1 MISHRSRRVRLP
13 DYVDPLPP
21 EDFLKGITYRQKAYD
36 EGIALVQ
43 KQLDNY
49 RTVRDSLAKP
59 QDKQY
64 FDQEA
69 LKLVKAINSKA
80 GLDFSAKSN
89 VLSVLNTGKQLVN
102 DPVIKQAAESTSTYN
117 KMMEEYNKLDASKKS
132 AVNDYFFF
140 KELKAWQNDGK
151 YGSKLNYN
159 PYTVYTD
166 EPVKLKTELISK
178 LKPDVQE
185 VFETDEKGQWIKKY
199 KYTGVSGDR
208 FKQAYNSTLS
218 AQGKNQLRMEAQYLI
233 ETGNKAAYSRS
244 YTDYLT
250 SAVNEL
256 NEKLSESG
264 VDLQNKVTKY
274 GEYAPEVTKLN
285 AKIADLQVTQQ
296 VLQNRLNQAS
306 NGQLSDDVLAS
317 YIQDQLLS
325 EAAGAFAYQQKE
337 QEIKANPYTLDR
349 ARTANDLALHK
360 AKAQYNLKHG
370 LNADGTKITPKE
382 LKADLLTKGYDEW
395 TKPATNNTE
404 SLVPGASGK
413 KDITPKKLF
422 SDFAAGVSDTDS
434 PFVKAGINKFLEG
447 KTTEEVLKRALV
459 APTWSP
465 ADRTAILNS
474 MSGKAALM
482 AQLNAD
488 PSMTDAQKNIIIYNN
503 QQVAENY
510 LNYLTKVAAS
520 IYDVY
525 DFQRGYE
532 ESWFSSD
539 ATDVKNA
546 NVTSRL
552 LDGTF
557 TGSNSNEQSNYL
569 DSDLL
574 RLTGGQVDLAS
585 TFGSDNTGLT
595 FVPKVDASDFYG
607 VYTLNDGSTYGKRF
621 GASDFL
627 NSDAATNLA
636 ALQDLRKTLEKE

>member
-21 EDFLKGITYRQKAYD
+21 EDFLKGIKYRQQAYD

-49 RTVRDSLAKP
+49 RTIRDSLAKP

-102 DPVIKQAAESTSTYN
+102 DPIIRQAAESTATYN
-117 KMMEEYNKLDASKKS
+117 KMMEEYNKLDASKK
-132 AVNDYFFF
+132 AAANDYFFF

-166 EPVKLKTELISK
+166 EPVKLKTDLISK

-185 VFETDEKGQWIKKY
+185 VYETDEKGQWIKKY
-199 KYTGVSGDR
+199 KYTGVSADR

-250 SAVNEL
+250 SAVDEL
-256 NEKLSESG
+256 NERLSQSG
-264 VDLQNKVTKY
+264 VDLQNKITKY

-285 AKIADLQVTQQ
+285 AEIADLQVTQQ

-317 YIQDQLLS
+317 YVQDQLLS

-337 QEIKANPYTLDR
+337 QEIKANPYTL
-349 ARTANDLALHK
+349 ANYKTAQSLALHK
-360 AKAQYNLKHG
+360 AKVQYNLKHG
-370 LNADGTKITPKE
+370 LNADGTKMTSKE

-404 SLVPGASGK
+404 SLVPGSKGK

-422 SDFAAGVSDTDS
+422 SDFAAQVSDTDS
-434 PFVKAGINKFLEG
+434 PFVIAGINKFLEG

-459 APTWSP
+459 APTWSA

-488 PSMTDAQKNIIIYNN
+488 PSMTEAQKNIIIYNN

-552 LDGTF
+552 LDGSF

-574 RLTGGQVDLAS
+574 NLTGGQVDLAS
-585 TFGSDNTGLT
+585 TFNKDNTGLT
-595 FVPKVDASDFYG
+595 FVPKGDASDFYG

-621 GASDFL
+621 GTSDFL
-627 NSDAATNLA
+627 NSNAASTLA
-636 ALQDLRKTLEKE
+636 ALQDLRKTKAE

>member
-21 EDFLKGITYRQKAYD
+21 EDFLKGIQYRQQSYD

-49 RTVRDSLAKP
+49 RTIRDSLAKP
-59 QDKQY
+59 QDKEY

-80 GLDFSAKSN
+80 GLDFSVKSN

-102 DPVIKQAAESTSTYN
+102 DPIIKQAAESTATYN

-132 AVNDYFFF
+132 SANDYFFF
-140 KELKAWQNDGK
+140 KDLKAWQNDGK

-159 PYTVYTD
+159 PYTIYTD
-166 EPVKLKTELISK
+166 EHIKLKTDLVSK
-178 LKPDVQE
+178 LKPNVQE
-185 VFETDEKGQWIKKY
+185 VIEMDEKGQWITKS
-199 KYTGVSGDR
+199 KYTGVSAER
-208 FKQAYNSTLS
+208 FKQAYNSGLS
-218 AQGKNQLRMEAQYLI
+218 AQAKNQLRMEAQYLI
-233 ETGNKAAYSRS
+233 ETGNKQAYAKS
-244 YTDYLT
+244 YTDYLN
-250 SAVNEL
+250 SATTEL
-256 NEKLSESG
+256 DNKLSQAG
-264 VDLQNKVTKY
+264 VDLQNKITKY

-285 AKIADLQVTQQ
+285 AQIADLQLTKQ

-306 NGQLSDDVLAS
+306 NGQISDDVLAS
-317 YIQDQLLS
+317 YVQDQLIS
-325 EAAGAFAYQQKE
+325 EAAGAFEYKQKE
-337 QEIKANPYTLDR
+337 VDITANPYTLDR

-360 AKAQYNLKHG
+360 AKVQYNLKNG
-370 LNADGTKITPKE
+370 LNADGTKMTAKE

-404 SLVPGASGK
+404 SLVPGSGGK

-422 SDFAAGVSDTDS
+422 SDFASQVSDTDS
-434 PFVKAGINKFLEG
+434 PFVIAGINKFLAG

-459 APTWSP
+459 APTWSA

-488 PSMTDAQKNIIIYNN
+488 PSMTDAQKNIIIQNN

-546 NVTSRL
+546 NVTGRL
-552 LDGTF
+552 LDGSF
-557 TGSNSNEQSNYL
+557 TGSNSNEQSNYFN
-569 DSDLL
+569 SKLL
-574 RLTGGQVDLAS
+574 ALTGGQSDLAS
-585 TFGSDNTGLT
+585 TFNSDNTGLT
-595 FVPKVDASDFYG
+595 FVPKGGASEFYG

-627 NSDAATNLA
+627 NSDAASTLA
-636 ALQDLRKTLEKE
+636 ALQDLRKTKED